1 MRLFEFTET
10 FDKKKLNEAGPAVV
24 AVPVGIG
31 AMEALA
37 VALGFAGAAALT
49 VDIQQNPN
57 KYNATMRAAATAYTT
72 TMDYFKGDDAVESVP
87 ANVASGLENAATR
100 AILSQPAEIQS
111 LVSSQT
117 QEIINR
123 VDRDADAMASGEM
136 SASDIV
142 ARMSAEIRA
151 NAAASR
157 AARAAGAAIPAEINR
172 RMGTFDTDGTVTGPG
187 QDARPGARPA
197 PVAFASDPDVP
208 VFAPEPAAA
217 PTDEPAAQPA
227 PEPTTTD
234 DEITALP
241 VPATAPTAISVDTP
255 IRPTPMPP
263 PVITPLD
270 EPVDEPVTR
279 PAPVELP
286 QPDTD
291 TPPQVDTTTPKPAA
305 EPTVEPDT
313 PVRPAPPEVIPS
325 ERPARVA
332 DRPIIRQPPIALP
345 QPEIDAITD
354 VLPNIDVV
362 APAIAATGAK
372 AAAAAT
378 TTRGGRPTPPR
389 KKRYGGDVSGGK
401 FGPMKFTPIQIAD
414 PLRLRRYQEFK

>member
-1 MRLFEFTET
+1 MRLTEFTDT
-10 FDKKKLNEAGPAVV
+10 FSKKKLNEAGPAVL

-31 AMEALA
+31 AMEALG
-37 VALGFAGAAALT
+37 VALGFAGATALA

-57 KYNATMRAAATAYTT
+57 KYNAAMRAAATAYTAT
-72 TMDYFKGDDAVESVP
+72 IDYLRGGDAVESVP
-87 ANVASGLENAATR
+87 ANVASELETAATQ

-111 LVSSQT
+111 SVSSQT

-151 NAAASR
+151 KAAASR
-157 AARAAGAAIPAEINR
+157 AARAAGTA
-172 RMGTFDTDGTVTGPG
+172 V
-187 QDARPGARPA
+187 

-234 DEITALP
+234 DEVAALP

-263 PVITPLD
+263 PVITPSD

-291 TPPQVDTTTPKPAA
+291 APPQVDTATPPPPPAA
-305 EPTVEPDT
+305 VGTTAIPAAGGIVARPTVSAT
-313 PVRPAPPEVIPS
+313 GPAT
-325 ERPARVA
+325 RAATATGPA
-332 DRPIIRQPPIALP
+332 
-345 QPEIDAITD
+345 T
-354 VLPNIDVV
+354 
-362 APAIAATGAK
+362 IAAT
-372 AAAAAT
+372 AAGT
-378 TTRGGRPTPPR
+378 TNRSPNGGRGR
-389 KKRYGGDVSGGK
+389 AGGGAGSQFD
-401 FGPMKFTPIQIAD
+401 MAKFTPIQIAD